1 MKISASTIKKEID
14 EKLLEQ
20 KRINAKIAQE
30 QAKRKKLID
39 EITGRCLTAAMD
51 GLNYVDLGF
60 EFENLELIENLL
72 TEKWIDIKYID
83 PEDYFSEL
91 IEEILSQRTPYQ
103 KEGIARVIEARCR
116 TIKLS
121 LNELRFCAANY
132 ELYEAILERVVSSLE
147 LINSNLPESITHCFK
162 ANKLYKDLKFN
173 FDDLDDKKQIS
184 DLEIAKSEVKDD
196 FRELA
201 AIFKDLNIKNVPDA
215 EDEYAKYLKW
225 EKMTDEDVKY
235 HITDDYSDATSLAY
249 LASFHGQLFINAFK
263 TAVENEM
270 SLGQKSLQLTLF
282 KYSSGHL
289 LQFKNKAEMHTVYDE
304 VALEHFFRKL
314 GYSLDHQVSGDDE
327 VDFLIS
333 WKV

>member
-30 QAKRKKLID
+30 QAKRKKLIN
-39 EITGRCLTAAMD
+39 EITARCLTAAMD
-51 GLNYVDLGF
+51 GFNYVDLGF

-72 TEKWIDIKYID
+72 TDKWIEIKYINS
-83 PEDYFSEL
+83 EDYFSEL
-91 IEEILSQRTPYQ
+91 IEEIISQRTPHQ
-103 KEGIARVIEARCR
+103 KEGIAHIVEARCKA
-116 TIKLS
+116 IKLS
-121 LNELRFCAANY
+121 LNELRFCAADY
-132 ELYEAILERVVSSLE
+132 GLHEAIVERIDSALALVKTSLPKG
-147 LINSNLPESITHCFK
+147 IVQCFS
-162 ANKLYKDLKFN
+162 ANKLYKELEFYLEE
-173 FDDLDDKKQIS
+173 LDDKKQKS

-201 AIFKDLNIKNVPDA
+201 TLFKDLNIKDIPDA

-235 HITDDYSDATSLAY
+235 HITADYSDATSLAY

-263 TAVENEM
+263 AAVEHEM
-270 SLGQKSLQLTLF
+270 SLGQKSLQFTLF

-289 LQFKNKAEMHTVYDE
+289 MQFKNKAEIHTVYDE
-304 VALEHFFRKL
+304 TALEQLFRKL
-314 GYSLDHQVSGDDE
+314 GYTVDRQLSGEDE
-327 VDFLIS
+327 ADFVIS
-333 WKV
+333 WKA

>member
-72 TEKWIDIKYID
+72 TDKWIEIKYID

-91 IEEILSQRTPYQ
+91 IEDILSLRTPHQ
-103 KEGIARVIEARCR
+103 KEGIARVIEARCKA
-116 TIKLS
+116 IKLS
-121 LNELRFCAANY
+121 LNELRFCATDY
-132 ELYEAILERVVSSLE
+132 DLHEVILEKIDCVLESVKINLSKSVVE
-147 LINSNLPESITHCFK
+147 CFS
-162 ANKLYKDLKFN
+162 ANKLYQDLVFY
-173 FDDLDDKKQIS
+173 FEDLDDKKQRS

-196 FRELA
+196 FRELS
-201 AIFKDLNIKNVPDA
+201 ILFKDLKIKDIPAA

-249 LASFHGQLFINAFK
+249 LASFHRQLFINAFK

-289 LQFKNKAEMHTVYDE
+289 LRFKNKAEIHTVYDE
-304 VALEHFFRKL
+304 VALEHLFRKL
-314 GYSLDHQVSGDDE
+314 GYAVDRQLSGEDE
-327 VDFLIS
+327 ADLIIT